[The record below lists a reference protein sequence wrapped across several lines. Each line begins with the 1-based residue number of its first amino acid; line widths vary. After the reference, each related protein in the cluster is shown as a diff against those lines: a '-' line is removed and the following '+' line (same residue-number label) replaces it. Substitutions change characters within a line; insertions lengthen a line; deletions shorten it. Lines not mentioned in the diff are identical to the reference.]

1 MKRSEFEKIMEETS
15 FDEAMGYLCEE
26 NDCITTYEILKDFII
41 KCIDEDNNSLALFIL
56 DAVYNSEGDSDWYY
70 YDYCAGTTC
79 TPRRLNNIEDVEQ
92 YIGFDE
98 E

>member
-1 MKRSEFEKIMEETS
+1 MKRSEFEKIMEESS
-15 FDEAMGYLCEE
+15 FYGAMQQLWSEK
-26 NDCITTYEILKDFII
+26 DCVTTYEILKDFII
-41 KCIDEDNNSLALFIL
+41 KCIDKDNNGLALFIL
-56 DAVYNSEGDSDWYY
+56 YAVYNSEGDSDWYY

-79 TPRRLNNIEDVEQ
+79 TPRCLNNIEDVEQ

>member
-1 MKRSEFEKIMEETS
+1 MKRSEFEKIMEESS
-15 FDEAMGYLCEE
+15 FDDAMALLYEE
-26 NDCITTYEILKDFII
+26 SDTVTTYETLKCFVIQNI
-41 KCIDEDNNSLALFIL
+41 EEDNNMLALHIWN
-56 DAVYNSEGDSDWYY
+56 AVYNSEGDSDWYY